1 MSSVRISQHNRA
13 AADLAGPAGVTAKAE
28 APSGGVGFAV
38 ALGAAALLS
47 KEPSVTTFGA
57 TTSDEADGATTSRK
71 RTGSDGKGG
80 DAAAVLAAQASLL
93 AVAGQLPVPVHPA
106 VDVPASPSVVPVTEL
121 RNSSIPSAGP
131 PGDDFVSTS
140 IAPASDAATAL
151 SRHSLADNAPSAS
164 MAAGIALPDSM
175 TDDAVTD
182 PSEVSPNLGPEL
194 TATPNLNSP
203 PASQPALI
211 GIAQVIPP
219 AIGEPSTSR
228 GDTAF
233 GREGRQRFIPVAAAT
248 NAARAAEAMPGAPND
263 PAALTNAS
271 TAATPPTAIG
281 DVAATVSDQVA
292 SHVLRLVSSGAREM
306 VMRLHPPELGE
317 VTVRV
322 AVNGRDVSAWFGSPQ
337 LHVQTAIAG
346 GIGQLQADLGNAG
359 YNLNGAWVGAEASGS
374 RQQAVNPPLAR
385 IPVAVSDPDP
395 RMPATSRPS
404 ASGLNIYV

>member
-1 MSSVRISQHNRA
+1 MQLPRVDCFAAPLTSHAGAQLSLGFVKRAFRVNVRAEGFVIRMLHLLDGILEFGVRLVSWAGILRQGTISGSQLARPQEFRLLRQLIKGVVSAVRSLAHPFLFPQPLHDRPFHGLGHQSLRLI
-13 AADLAGPAGVTAKAE
+13 DL
-28 APSGGVGFAV
+28 
-38 ALGAAALLS
+38 
-47 KEPSVTTFGA
+47 
-57 TTSDEADGATTSRK
+57 
-71 RTGSDGKGG
+71 
-80 DAAAVLAAQASLL
+80 
-93 AVAGQLPVPVHPA
+93 GQLPHRAPLLWESNDNPLS
-106 VDVPASPSVVPVTEL
+106 PASV
-121 RNSSIPSAGP
+121 R
-131 PGDDFVSTS
+131 D
-140 IAPASDAATAL
+140 
-151 SRHSLADNAPSAS
+151 
-164 MAAGIALPDSM
+164 
-175 TDDAVTD
+175 
-182 PSEVSPNLGPEL
+182 
-194 TATPNLNSP
+194 
-203 PASQPALI
+203 
-211 GIAQVIPP
+211 
-219 AIGEPSTSR
+219 
-228 GDTAF
+228 
-233 GREGRQRFIPVAAAT
+233 RECES

-337 LHVQTAIAG
+337 LHVQTAIVG